1 MSEELTP
8 DELKTLKELA
18 QNLQAGSRLGRL
30 IRSSAIWISS
40 VLGVG
45 YLVFEVF
52 FKTKGG

>member
-8 DELKTLKELA
+8 EELKTLKELVS
-18 QNLQAGSRLGRL
+18 NLQAGSRLGRL
-30 IRSSAIWISS
+30 IKSIAIWLSS

-52 FKTKGG
+52 LKGKGG